1 MPTPLTTPA
10 QPEQLAASLHILVVL
25 TLLTLVPTLLVLT
38 TSFSRILIVLA
49 FMRQALGTPSI
60 PPNIILIPF
69 ALFLTLLSM
78 GPTLDRIEVEA
89 LRPAMDGKLG
99 WREGYAKAAEPLREF
114 MRRQTRQ
121 KDVEALLRAARME
134 QPASMAEL
142 PDRVLVPAFALSE
155 LKTAFTMGFV
165 VFLSFLAVDLVVAGI
180 LMALG
185 MFMVPPASISLPV
198 KLLLFVMADGWTV
211 LVTGL
216 LRSFH

>member
-1 MPTPLTTPA
+1 MLNALPA
-10 QPEQLAASLHILVVL
+10 GTPEQLAPSLQILVVL
-25 TLLTLVPTLLVLT
+25 TLLTLVPTILVMT
-38 TSFSRILIVLA
+38 TSFTRILIVLA
-49 FMRQALGTPSI
+49 FMRQALGAPTI

-78 GPTLDRIEVEA
+78 GPTLDRIQKEA
-89 LRPAMDGKLG
+89 LEPTIAGKLD
-99 WREGYAKAAEPLREF
+99 WRDGYQRAAQPLRDF
-114 MRRQTRQ
+114 MRKQTRQ
-121 KDVEALLRAARME
+121 KDVEALLRAARLPNPGSIE
-134 QPASMAEL
+134 EV

-165 VFLSFLAVDLVVAGI
+165 VFLSFLAVDLVVAGV

-198 KLLLFVMADGWTV
+198 KLLLFVLADGWTV

-216 LRSFH
+216 LESFRV